1 MESYQPIHDNV
12 QQQSKIK
19 KWQSKS
25 TRPNRS
31 CTCQSDAAE
40 NMSDLL
46 MLDGNNPPRNKHT
59 LMSAKDECHQA
70 YSSLSLLQSQL
81 APGAACNA
89 I

>member
-31 CTCQSDAAE
+31 CTCQSDAPE

-59 LMSAKDECHQA
+59 LLSAIVACHQA
-70 YSSLSLLQSQL
+70 YSSLALLHSQL
-81 APGAACNA
+81 ACNA